1 MTSFLNKLNLR
12 PQERRMVVL
21 ALVVVFIVLNFFF
34 VWPHAGDFTRVN
46 RQIASARKT
55 LGDYEQEIARTT
67 EYQTRLDKLQR
78 LGSAVLPSDQAVQ
91 LLYTIQDRARLS
103 DVLITGTRTQ
113 PAASTGGPTN
123 QFFDEQSVA
132 LDTTT
137 GDKELVAF
145 LLALGAG
152 DSMIRVRDLDLR
164 TDPPLYKLLGKLTL
178 VASYQKKPKLA
189 PPPAV
194 ATNVAPARPG
204 PGSARA
210 GGTNR
215 AAAPQPVKLNPAP
228 PGRPVTNHVTLNRT
242 NRLKS

>member
-1 MTSFLNKLNLR
+1 MSFLNKLNLR
-12 PQERRMVVL
+12 PQERRTVVL
-21 ALVVVFIVLNFFF
+21 ALVVVFMVLNFFF

-46 RQIASARKT
+46 RQIASARDT
-55 LGDYEQEIARTT
+55 LGNYQQEIARTT

-91 LLYTIQDRARLS
+91 LLYTIQDQARLS

-113 PAASTGGPTN
+113 PAAAAGGPTN

-137 GDKELVAF
+137 GKGELVAF
-145 LLALGAG
+145 LLALGSG
-152 DSMIRVRDLDLR
+152 DSMIRVRDLDLH
-164 TDPPLYKLLGKLTL
+164 TDPQLYRLLGKLTL

-194 ATNVAPARPG
+194 ATNTTPARPG
-204 PGSARA
+204 TGGAPA
-210 GGTNR
+210 GGSNR
-215 AAAPQPVKLNPAP
+215 AAAPQPVKLTPPP
-228 PGRPVTNHVTLNRT
+228 PGRPPNNVPLNRT

>member
-1 MTSFLNKLNLR
+1 MTSFLTKLNLR

-21 ALVVVFIVLNFFF
+21 ALVVVFLVLNFLF

-46 RQIASARKT
+46 RQIDSARKT
-55 LGDYEQEIARTT
+55 LGDYQQEIARTT

-113 PAASTGGPTN
+113 PPAATGGPTN

-132 LDTTT
+132 IDATT

-164 TDPPLYKLLGKLTL
+164 TDPQLYKLIGKLTL
-178 VASYQKKPKLA
+178 VASYQKKPRIA
-189 PPPAV
+189 P
-194 ATNVAPARPG
+194 TNAPA
-204 PGSARA
+204 A
-210 GGTNR
+210 R
-215 AAAPQPVKLNPAP
+215 AAAATNTPAP
-228 PGRPVTNHVTLNRT
+228 RPLNVKTPPPPRTPTNNVNLSRT
-242 NRLKS
+242 NKLKS